1 MEFIEENLLTEEQ
14 LWIIKKRIEGTTYR
28 SIKEQWDAI
37 HETKIRQEAIEIA
50 ILRSALGYRWKK
62 GCETGPKKLEKNE
75 INRKVIKL
83 WQR

>member
-1 MEFIEENLLTEEQ
+1 MEFIEENLL
-14 LWIIKKRIEGTTYR
+14 TYR

-62 GCETGPKKLEKNE
+62 GCETGPKKYLCKADAEKLSTL
-75 INRKVIKL
+75 KYSSKKSSS
-83 WQR
+83 